1 MEHSETVVAENVPKE
16 LVQRKSYP
24 EFEERFRD
32 SYVTPR
38 GLVHS
43 ALLAGH
49 LYLQLIACR
58 QLAGILNGDRQ
69 NVIRTAHLYVT

>member
-1 MEHSETVVAENVPKE
+1 MEHSEIVVAKNVPEE

-32 SYVTPR
+32 SYVTSG

-49 LYLQLIACR
+49 LHPQLIAR
-58 QLAGILNGDRQ
+58 R
-69 NVIRTAHLYVT
+69 